1 MQMPVEA
8 IIAKF
13 STQKHLANLI
23 SVDQSTI
30 AQWKKRGS
38 IPSNRIQDIIKAA
51 KHAEIPLTYA
61 DFFEAA

>member
-13 STQKHLANLI
+13 STQRHLAQLI
-23 SVDQSTI
+23 EVDQSTI

-51 KHAEIPLTYA
+51 RQAEIPLTYA